1 MKKFLAGTAGKVT
14 IITVVLLLV
23 LCIFLIKTSQEE
35 KAADVEPAQ
44 AVQEW
49 TVDGLPVFIDFTA
62 DWCPYCKEMEPVLK
76 ELRREYD
83 GKITF
88 VTVNVDEQKKIAQ
101 EFGVSSVPVYMI
113 LDASG
118 TPVTYYP
125 GAATK
130 EALTAFIEDAFAN
143 PDMAGGGA

>member
-62 DWCPYCKEMEPVLK
+62 DWCP
-76 ELRREYD
+76 
-83 GKITF
+83 
-88 VTVNVDEQKKIAQ
+88 
-101 EFGVSSVPVYMI
+101 
-113 LDASG
+113 
-118 TPVTYYP
+118 
-125 GAATK
+125 
-130 EALTAFIEDAFAN
+130 
-143 PDMAGGGA
+143 